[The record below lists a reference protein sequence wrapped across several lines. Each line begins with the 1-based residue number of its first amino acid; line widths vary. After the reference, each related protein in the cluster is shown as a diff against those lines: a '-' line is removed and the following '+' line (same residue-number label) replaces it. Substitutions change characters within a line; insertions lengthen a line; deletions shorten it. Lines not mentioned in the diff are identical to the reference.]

1 MQFLVDKYNPKNKD
15 DIFDDMYLSRDGK
28 IKDDNIDTDDAWIYS
43 DDPKK
48 CFFHKPLFSKLKSI
62 STDDSMPH
70 IIFYGNKGTGKKTMI
85 NIFLEMIFDESI
97 YKLDE
102 SKYIVYSSGNNEN
115 EVLIKQSDHH
125 IIIEPNNTNFDRHLI
140 QEIVKEYAKK
150 VPLHIFEKNKM
161 FKVVQINNLDNLS
174 YYAQTSLRR
183 TVEKYSKT
191 CRFVMWCYSLSKVI
205 EPLRSRCLCIHV
217 PTQSD
222 DNLIRWIYN
231 IVVLEKIKIRPQLV
245 GEIIEQ
251 SNGNLKSILWK
262 LDLYKHCKKINNSYD
277 FGLNVLINEIMTL
290 ADKSAIVT
298 INVPQIRE
306 YIYKLYITNVSSNT
320 IIKDILKQLL
330 IININIDSTKISE
343 IINYASEFEYRLS
356 KKRRDILH
364 IEAFIIKVIDILRLE

>member
-28 IKDDNIDTDDAWIYS
+28 IKDDKIDTDDAWIYS
-43 DDPKK
+43 NDPKK

-62 STDDSMPH
+62 SADDSMPH

-183 TVEKYSKT
+183 TIEKYSKT
-191 CRFVMWCYSLSKVI
+191 CRFIMWCHSLSRVI

-217 PTQSD
+217 PTQTND
-222 DNLIRWIYN
+222 ELVQWLFN
-231 IVVLEKIKIRPQLV
+231 IISIEKINLSFD
-245 GEIIEQ
+245 IINQ
-251 SNGNLKSILWK
+251 IILSSTGNLKNILWK
-262 LDLYKHCKKINNSYD
+262 TDLYYYCGKIYNNYEITLSQ
-277 FGLNVLINEIMTL
+277 LIDEFFTTCNIQL
-290 ADKSAIVT
+290 
-298 INVPQIRE
+298 IRD
-306 YIYKLYITNVSSNT
+306 YVYKMMISNMSSNV
-320 IIKDILKQLL
+320 IIKDILNKILF
-330 IININIDSTKISE
+330 KISDRPNAIDISSK

-356 KKRRDILH
+356 KGRRDIIH
-364 IEAFIIKVIDILRLE
+364 IEAFILNVLSTIKIT

>member
-1 MQFLVDKYNPKNKD
+1 MPQFLVDKYNPVNKD
-15 DIFDDMYLSRDGK
+15 DIFDDMYLNKEGK
-28 IKDDNIDTDDAWIYS
+28 IIDETINPEDAWVYS
-43 DDPKK
+43 TNPKK
-48 CFFHKPLFSKLKSI
+48 SFFHKPIFSKLKSI
-62 STDDSMPH
+62 SDDDSMPH

-150 VPLHIFEKNKM
+150 MPLHIFEKNKM

-217 PTQSD
+217 PTQTD
-222 DNLIRWIYN
+222 ENLVKWLYN
-231 IVVLEKIKIRPQLV
+231 VIMIEKIRIKPHLISD
-245 GEIIEQ
+245 IIDQ

-277 FGLNVLINEIMTL
+277 VELNLLINEIML
-290 ADKSAIVT
+290 SANGKP

-306 YIYKLYITNVSSNT
+306 YIYKLYITNVSSNI

-330 IININIDSTKISE
+330 VINNNIDSAKISN

-364 IEAFIIKVIDILRLE
+364 IEAFIIKVIDIIRLE